1 MGRDFQ
7 TPEVGLEADDGARG
21 EVLRSAPRHPHVPL
35 GQPHRDRAVSC
46 RKRCRAVPSAAHCL
60 PAPGAI
66 RPSSQRG
73 FRITLHTHTQVQSEG
88 MDSGPL
94 AVPERLRERIPKSWE
109 HRGRTTPPPHTSLL
123 KGGRNET
130 SRIHRA
136 PTLLAPHLGL
146 PVWEWGG
153 SQAENTAPSP
163 SLRAEPAEG
172 LEAQRPVPVRTP
184 DPRPPDSPSVPRKLV
199 LYLKPQPQPR
209 PHPSP
214 PPRCSGTGY
223 QGLDPN

>member
-1 MGRDFQ
+1 MLRRDSQ
-7 TPEVGLEADDGARG
+7 TPEVGVEADDSARG
-21 EVLRSAPRHPHVPL
+21 EVLRSAPCHPHVAS
-35 GQPHRDRAVSC
+35 GRPHRDRAVSC

-66 RPSSQRG
+66 RPSPQHS
-73 FRITLHTHTQVQSEG
+73 FRITLHTLRSRARGWTRVPKLSRS
-88 MDSGPL
+88 DSGKGSRSRGSTGG
-94 AVPERLRERIPKSWE
+94 ER
-109 HRGRTTPPPHTSLL
+109 PPRPTSLL
-123 KGGRNET
+123 KGGRKET
-130 SRIHRA
+130 SRIQRA
-136 PTLLAPHLGL
+136 PTLLASPPGA
-146 PVWEWGG
+146 PSVGVEG

-172 LEAQRPVPVRTP
+172 LKAQHPVPVRTP

-214 PPRCSGTGY
+214 PPRSSGTGF